1 MEMDLPAQ
9 ARGSAIEAVERLQAA
24 LAGDDLYEL
33 KFDYGVSL
41 EAIQQVEQE
50 FGVQFPRS
58 YIDLMTTYGPFAICE
73 IEEEFEDGL
82 YRLFTLDE
90 IIDLT
95 NESREMYLEDY
106 FDPDEDEDLI
116 KIFTRLVFFQ
126 FADYPWVEN
135 YYGFYRPPDKNAVVL
150 RMDQDDFELLLHQ
163 GTDFDD
169 HMWNLVE
176 EILSEGD
183 E

>member
-1 MEMDLPAQ
+1 MEMDLPAP
-9 ARGSAIEAVERLQAA
+9 ARGSAIEAVEHLQAA
-24 LAGDDLYEL
+24 LASDELYEL

-41 EAIQQVEQE
+41 EAIQEVERE
-50 FGVQFPRS
+50 LGVQFPRS
-58 YIDLMTTYGPFAICE
+58 YIDLMTTFGPFSICE
-73 IEEEFEDGL
+73 KEEDFEDGL

-95 NESREMYLEDY
+95 QESREIYLEDY

-116 KIFTRLVFFQ
+116 EIFTRLVFFQ

-150 RMDQDDFELLLHQ
+150 RMDHDDVELLLDK
-163 GTDFDD
+163 GFDFDD

-176 EILSEGD
+176 EILSEED